1 MQDRISKHADVCH
14 KTTAK
19 QRTPYDVVGARV
31 GGTDAGELLATGK
44 IKLDPAKPFEKKSE
58 LMKKYNTD
66 PNNNT
71 ADQSAA
77 KDDKDTNKTD
87 KNKKVA
93 QSKNGQ
99 AYQVMFDD
107 GQKMKM
113 TKPST
118 ATFNQSKLPPI
129 VMKNQSQDLRRVSAK
144 NWKKQRSQVS
154 PDFNSSTTS
163 FSDDDADFLAS
174 SMVSTKTV
182 CSDAFDFLFDENNLN
197 PEQALH
203 KEFNRQPSTI
213 TESHHPVSDD
223 VNKKLLT
230 QNESSCCVIS

>member
-1 MQDRISKHADVCH
+1 M
-14 KTTAK
+14 
-19 QRTPYDVVGARV
+19 YDVVGARV

-44 IKLDPAKPFEKKSE
+44 ITLDPAKPFAKKSE
-58 LMKKYNTD
+58 LMKKYNND
-66 PNNNT
+66 PNNNSSSD
-71 ADQSAA
+71 APAARSVSAVA
-77 KDDKDTNKTD
+77 REQANK
-87 KNKKVA
+87 KNSVKVA
-93 QSKNGQ
+93 QGKNGQ

-113 TKPST
+113 TKPAT
-118 ATFNQSKLPPI
+118 ATFNHSKLPPI
-129 VMKNQSQDLRRVSAK
+129 VMKNQGAPDLRRLSAK
-144 NWKKQRSQVS
+144 NWKKQRNQVS
-154 PDFNSSTTS
+154 PDFNSSQTS
-163 FSDDDADFLAS
+163 FSEDDDADFLAS

-213 TESHHPVSDD
+213 TEVPLDKED
-223 VNKKLLT
+223 NKKLIT